1 MGVVVGPRN
10 RVRNIVALVEQVRER
25 HLIANRPMRLRATYE
40 VLRAE
45 EIDVVLAPARAMR
58 SDAYIDGGDGTFII
72 TMKRGLEPAV
82 RAKRLLHEYAHAKLH
97 LTERGE
103 VVRQLMPCVKGDVR
117 EDEAQLFAALL
128 WYGPTVTPADG
139 RIRPIVA
146 RLESHDMLGRRPP
159 QYDFLLPET
168 YDWAGHWRKVFAL
181 SGYVRRRPEELDAI
195 AGSAPVAAWRK
206 YETWPR
212 ETPEPVRP
220 NEDFTRVELREGKS
234 MIFTDVAGRKW
245 LVTNY
250 RHERVG
256 DNADDERWWRKIE
269 SFASPEVT
277 HRLFVSS
284 AGERRMYRFKDL
296 TRRLEARAYRVKHLD
311 RQLAEAVKLAQRTP
325 VRTGR
330 GIPAGRRECANG
342 DTE

>member
-1 MGVVVGPRN
+1 MGRTVGPRN

-25 HLIANRPMRLRATYE
+25 HLVAHRPMRLRAIYE
-40 VLRAE
+40 VLGAE
-45 EIDVVLAPARAMR
+45 DIGVVLAPSRAMK

-103 VVRQLMPCVKGDVR
+103 VVRQLMPCVEGDVR

-181 SGYVRRRPEELDAI
+181 SGYVRRRPEELDAPG
-195 AGSAPVAAWRK
+195 GSVGPVLWQK
-206 YETWPR
+206 YVNWPR
-212 ETPEPVRP
+212 TATAPEPVKP
-220 NEDFTRVELREGKS
+220 SEDFTRIELRDGKPA
-234 MIFTDVAGRKW
+234 IFVDVTGRRW
-245 LVTNY
+245 AMFNY
-250 RHERVG
+250 RLETTDSAR
-256 DNADDERWWRKIE
+256 AWRKIAD
-269 SFASPEVT
+269 FASIEVT

-284 AGERRMYRFKDL
+284 AGERRLYAFTDL
-296 TRRLEARAYRVKHLD
+296 KRRPEARAYRVKHLD
-311 RQLAEAVKLAQRTP
+311 RQITQATRLKRRTP
-325 VRTGR
+325 LGLRASAPT
-330 GIPAGRRECANG
+330 AEFKKA
-342 DTE
+342 